1 MAGIRETDF
10 TEVEI
15 KKRGIRIGA
24 ATKADV
30 LDCVGKLEE
39 EMNCK
44 TMTKKCGSRI
54 LKTRT
59 KGTGDGTAKV
69 SAYVPQDMLADL
81 HGMNRTELKD
91 GVIAYG
97 MNSLHAV
104 ACITAEVLDEDNN
117 PKHKA
122 YPNCT
127 IQTALSRSV
136 DNDSEDISML
146 ELEFAIMPDEYGE
159 GLYEAVE
166 DDLKDETVKQKWM
179 EEFSRELVEADTV

>member
-1 MAGIRETDF
+1 
-10 TEVEI
+10 
-15 KKRGIRIGA
+15 
-24 ATKADV
+24 
-30 LDCVGKLEE
+30 
-39 EMNCK
+39 
-44 TMTKKCGSRI
+44 
-54 LKTRT
+54 
-59 KGTGDGTAKV
+59 
-69 SAYVPQDMLADL
+69 
-81 HGMNRTELKD
+81 
-91 GVIAYG
+91 

-179 EEFSRELVEADTV
+179 EEFSRKLVEADAV